1 MEKSIKLFVIL
12 FLIFVAFISPSY
24 GQIILS
30 AGGNV
35 YLGNTGLIFG
45 GGIAFEYWLG
55 FSETRSSSG
64 MNLGFGVEYISVT
77 TEFTQT
83 KGDGWV
89 FPFTLKYGFLVGKRL
104 NLGLGVGAAIVT
116 MDVDVLDYYDEYYIS
131 TEFGAAPLAE
141 LCLTYLTPPRILI
154 ILALRGGALFI
165 GDGTYPFLGAKLH
178 LGYYIFI
185 PE

>member
-1 MEKSIKLFVIL
+1 MENSIKLFVIL
-12 FLIFVAFISPSY
+12 FLISTVFIFPSY

-30 AGGNV
+30 VGGNS

-64 MNLGFGVEYISVT
+64 LNLGFGAEYISVT

-83 KGDGWV
+83 KGSGWV
-89 FPFTLKYGFLVGKRL
+89 FPFTLKYGSLVSKRL
-104 NLGLGVGAAIVT
+104 NFGLGVGAAIVT
-116 MDVDVLDYYDEYYIS
+116 MEVDVLDYYDDYYIS
-131 TEFGAAPLAE
+131 TESGVAPLAE
-141 LCLTYLTPPRILI
+141 LCLTYLTPPQILI

-165 GDGTYPFLGAKLH
+165 GDGIYPFIGAKLH